1 VSRRLLL
8 DLNVVLDV
16 LLDRKPHATAAAAL
30 WSRIEGGDATGY
42 LAAHGITTIH
52 YLAQRARGKRFARQT
67 VEDLLSVF
75 RVVAVDEKSLRQALA
90 LSLPDFEDAVCAAC
104 AAAADCEAI
113 VTRDPAGFR
122 GSSIPAIDPATA
134 LAWLTRSPRA
144 GD

>member
-1 VSRRLLL
+1 MSRRFLF

-16 LLDRKPHATAAAAL
+16 LLDRQPHVTSAAAL
-30 WSRIEGGDATGY
+30 WSRVERGDLTGY

-75 RVVAVDEKSLRQALA
+75 KVVAVDEKTIRQALS
-90 LSLPDFEDAVCAAC
+90 LSLADFEDAVCAAC
-104 AAAADCEAI
+104 AAAANCEAI

-122 GSSIPAIDPATA
+122 GSPVTPIDAATA
-134 LAWLTRSPRA
+134 LAWINP
-144 GD
+144 